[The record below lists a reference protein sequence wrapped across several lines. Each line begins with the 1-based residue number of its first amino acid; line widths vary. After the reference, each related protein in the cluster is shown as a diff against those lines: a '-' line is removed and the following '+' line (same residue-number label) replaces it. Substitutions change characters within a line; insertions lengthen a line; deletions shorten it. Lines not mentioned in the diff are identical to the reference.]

1 VHTTRLEVRDAT
13 GNDCQTVNQRRRGD
27 LGITFGIGTRNM
39 KASGEFFS
47 NDARIFDGLSGS
59 NCRDTFVSR
68 SVSPTETGHG
78 SDLTGRPRQHGGRHE
93 RSGWPVPLRCGAFRG
108 DAQRRLQFDSPL
120 HLLLLPNARR
130 RRCDGGNGCDKV
142 LQGEDA
148 LTSYRFHTGSAQ
160 HFFCS
165 RCGIYTHHQRR
176 SDQNLYAVNV
186 ACLDGV
192 SPFDFSEVPV
202 MDGVNHTSDTG
213 RPTRRAGTLRFIPA
227 D

>member
-1 VHTTRLEVRDAT
+1 MVGDTNVRAGQCHCGAVRFEVR
-13 GNDCQTVNQRRRGD
+13 
-27 LGITFGIGTRNM
+27 L
-39 KASGEFFS
+39 S
-47 NDARIFDGLSGS
+47 DGFKSS
-59 NCRDTFVSR
+59 
-68 SVSPTETGHG
+68 
-78 SDLTGRPRQHGGRHE
+78 
-93 RSGWPVPLRCGAFRG
+93 
-108 DAQRRLQFDSPL
+108 
-120 HLLLLPNARR
+120 
-130 RRCDGGNGCDKV
+130 RRCTCSYCRMRGAVVVMAEMGGIKI

-176 SDQNLYAVNV
+176 SDQTLYAVNV

-202 MDGVNHTSDTG
+202 MDGVNHTNDTG
-213 RPTRRAGTLRFIPA
+213 KPTRRAGTLRFIPA